1 MYLDTASTF
10 KSLENLSIEKIQMR
24 EVPENA
30 LRIQKRISARERTL
44 MPKKTHKNFSVT
56 NSKHNNMFFS
66 PNQAAMSTK
75 ISILLLFKLRSYS
88 ATMQVTNA
96 NIKYANIKFAN
107 IKFANIKSEYLHSP
121 IALVSPKY
129 TLRRATSFSMAS

>member
-1 MYLDTASTF
+1 M
-10 KSLENLSIEKIQMR
+10 
-24 EVPENA
+24 
-30 LRIQKRISARERTL
+30 ISARERTL
-44 MPKKTHKNFSVT
+44 IPKKTPKNERIVL
-56 NSKHNNMFFS
+56 NADNNVFS

-75 ISILLLFKLRSYS
+75 ISILLLFKLLSYS

-107 IKFANIKSEYLHSP
+107 IKFANIKSEYLYSP

>member
-1 MYLDTASTF
+1 M
-10 KSLENLSIEKIQMR
+10 
-24 EVPENA
+24 
-30 LRIQKRISARERTL
+30 ISARERTL
-44 MPKKTHKNFSVT
+44 IPKKTPKNERIVL
-56 NSKHNNMFFS
+56 NADNNVFS

-75 ISILLLFKLRSYS
+75 ISILLLFKLLSYS

-96 NIKYANIKFAN
+96 NIKYAN

>member
-1 MYLDTASTF
+1 M
-10 KSLENLSIEKIQMR
+10 
-24 EVPENA
+24 
-30 LRIQKRISARERTL
+30 ISARERTL
-44 MPKKTHKNFSVT
+44 IPKKTPKNERIVL
-56 NSKHNNMFFS
+56 NADNNVFS

-75 ISILLLFKLRSYS
+75 ISILLLFKLLSYS

>member
-1 MYLDTASTF
+1 M
-10 KSLENLSIEKIQMR
+10 
-24 EVPENA
+24 
-30 LRIQKRISARERTL
+30 ISARERTL
-44 MPKKTHKNFSVT
+44 IPKKTPKNERIVL
-56 NSKHNNMFFS
+56 NADNNVFS

-75 ISILLLFKLRSYS
+75 ISILLLFKLLSYS

-107 IKFANIKSEYLHSP
+107 IKSEYLYSP
-121 IALVSPKY
+121 IALLSPKY

>member
-1 MYLDTASTF
+1 M
-10 KSLENLSIEKIQMR
+10 
-24 EVPENA
+24 
-30 LRIQKRISARERTL
+30 ISARERTL
-44 MPKKTHKNFSVT
+44 IPKKTPKNERIVL
-56 NSKHNNMFFS
+56 KADNNVFS

-75 ISILLLFKLRSYS
+75 ISILLLFKLLSYS

>member
-1 MYLDTASTF
+1 M
-10 KSLENLSIEKIQMR
+10 
-24 EVPENA
+24 
-30 LRIQKRISARERTL
+30 ISARERTL
-44 MPKKTHKNFSVT
+44 IPKKTPKNERIVL
-56 NSKHNNMFFS
+56 NADNNVFS

-75 ISILLLFKLRSYS
+75 ISILLLFKLLSYS

-96 NIKYANIKFAN
+96 NIKYANIKFANIKFAN

>member
-1 MYLDTASTF
+1 M
-10 KSLENLSIEKIQMR
+10 
-24 EVPENA
+24 
-30 LRIQKRISARERTL
+30 ISARERTL
-44 MPKKTHKNFSVT
+44 IPKKTPKNERIVL
-56 NSKHNNMFFS
+56 NADNNVFS

-88 ATMQVTNA
+88 ATMQVTNE